1 MEEGKKWEMPQ
12 QLLMVFIGIVV
23 IYGCL
28 FSIGS
33 FVYGNMLPGVITAVI
48 AVVGT
53 VIMFRLLDK
62 LRVDGKG

>member
-1 MEEGKKWEMPQ
+1 MPQ
-12 QLLMVFIGIVV
+12 QLLMVFIGLIV

-33 FVYGNMLPGVITAVI
+33 FVYGNTLPGVITAVI
-48 AVVGT
+48 AVIGT

-62 LRVDGKG
+62 LRVDGKA